1 VYQRGRGRPTIA
13 REDGSPVRTPVRTVE
28 DMSERLMI
36 RDREAF
42 PDERRAEPA
51 RPDDGLAGGASGR
64 AGASAGDSVGAG
76 GSDSAGGSGH
86 ATVFPAPL
94 TTIAAALVGGFLG
107 LAAVYGV
114 AERLADT
121 LAGVAAVV
129 MIFAVTL
136 AGPRVHAGAR
146 TEVGRTVAVVL
157 QSVGFGGVL
166 GALLILT

>member
-1 VYQRGRGRPTIA
+1 MTDLSAAENAAYQRVRGRPAVA
-13 REDGSPVRTPVRTVE
+13 REDGSPVRSPVRTVE

-36 RDREAF
+36 RDSEAF

-51 RPDDGLAGGASGR
+51 RPDDGPVGDESGSAAGSC
-64 AGASAGDSVGAG
+64 
-76 GSDSAGGSGH
+76 H
-86 ATVFPAPL
+86 ATVLPAPL

-157 QSVGFGGVL
+157 QAVGFGGVL

>member
-1 VYQRGRGRPTIA
+1 M
-13 REDGSPVRTPVRTVE
+13 RTVE

-76 GSDSAGGSGH
+76 GH

>member
-1 VYQRGRGRPTIA
+1 
-13 REDGSPVRTPVRTVE
+13 
-28 DMSERLMI
+28 MI

-42 PDERRAEPA
+42 PDERRADPV
-51 RPDDGLAGGASGR
+51 RPDDGLVGDASGR
-64 AGASAGDSVGAG
+64 AGAGAGAG
-76 GSDSAGGSGH
+76 GNGH

>member
-1 VYQRGRGRPTIA
+1 MRGPGRRRGRGASRCGAAGGRAA
-13 REDGSPVRTPVRTVE
+13 REGGR
-28 DMSERLMI
+28 
-36 RDREAF
+36 
-42 PDERRAEPA
+42 
-51 RPDDGLAGGASGR
+51 GGASGAD
-64 AGASAGDSVGAG
+64 AGEKGGGATPAGNEG
-76 GSDSAGGSGH
+76 AGGSGH

-146 TEVGRTVAVVL
+146 SEVGRTVAVVL

-166 GALLILT
+166 GALLIRDRRD

>member
-1 VYQRGRGRPTIA
+1 MR
-13 REDGSPVRTPVRTVE
+13 SPVRTVE

-36 RDREAF
+36 RDSEAF
-42 PDERRAEPA
+42 PDERRAGPA
-51 RPDDGLAGGASGR
+51 RPDDGLASVSAADAGDESG
-64 AGASAGDSVGAG
+64 SAGPADNEGAG
-76 GSDSAGGSGH
+76 GSRH

-157 QSVGFGGVL
+157 QAVGFGGVL

>member
-1 VYQRGRGRPTIA
+1 MR
-13 REDGSPVRTPVRTVE
+13 SPVRTVE

-36 RDREAF
+36 RDSEAF

-51 RPDDGLAGGASGR
+51 RPDDGPVGDESG
-64 AGASAGDSVGAG
+64 SAGRSR
-76 GSDSAGGSGH
+76 H

-157 QSVGFGGVL
+157 QAVGFGGVL

>member
-1 VYQRGRGRPTIA
+1 MVSPTSTA
-13 REDGSPVRTPVRTVE
+13 PTRTSTTASPATAATSDTLDYLDKVTLPA
-28 DMSERLMI
+28 I
-36 RDREAF
+36 R
-42 PDERRAEPA
+42 
-51 RPDDGLAGGASGR
+51 
-64 AGASAGDSVGAG
+64 
-76 GSDSAGGSGH
+76 
-86 ATVFPAPL
+86 
-94 TTIAAALVGGFLG
+94 
-107 LAAVYGV
+107 

>member
-1 VYQRGRGRPTIA
+1 MAARAFAQRADDLHRLDLVRSLEPDWFQRPGMVGYAAYT
-13 REDGSPVRTPVRTVE
+13 
-28 DMSERLMI
+28 
-36 RDREAF
+36 DRF
-42 PDERRAEPA
+42 
-51 RPDDGLAGGASGR
+51 
-64 AGASAGDSVGAG
+64 
-76 GSDSAGGSGH
+76 
-86 ATVFPAPL
+86 
-94 TTIAAALVGGFLG
+94 
-107 LAAVYGV
+107 
-114 AERLADT
+114 ADT

>member
-1 VYQRGRGRPTIA
+1 MR
-13 REDGSPVRTPVRTVE
+13 SPVRTVE

-42 PDERRAEPA
+42 PDERRADPA
-51 RPDDGLAGGASGR
+51 RPDDGLAG
-64 AGASAGDSVGAG
+64 AGVGDR
-76 GSDSAGGSGH
+76 AGGSGH
-86 ATVFPAPL
+86 ATVFPAPM

>member
-1 VYQRGRGRPTIA
+1 M
-13 REDGSPVRTPVRTVE
+13 RTVE

-36 RDREAF
+36 RDREAL
-42 PDERRAEPA
+42 PAERRAEPA
-51 RPDDGLAGGASGR
+51 RPDDGLV
-64 AGASAGDSVGAG
+64 GDE
-76 GSDSAGGSGH
+76 SGH

>member
-1 VYQRGRGRPTIA
+1 M
-13 REDGSPVRTPVRTVE
+13 RTVE

-36 RDREAF
+36 RDREAL
-42 PDERRAEPA
+42 PDERRAKPA

-64 AGASAGDSVGAG
+64 AGASAGDSVG
-76 GSDSAGGSGH
+76 AGGSGH

>member
-1 VYQRGRGRPTIA
+1 
-13 REDGSPVRTPVRTVE
+13 
-28 DMSERLMI
+28 MSERLMI
-36 RDREAF
+36 RDREAS
-42 PDERRAEPA
+42 PDERRAELA
-51 RPDDGLAGGASGR
+51 RPDDELAGASSSV
-64 AGASAGDSVGAG
+64 AGAGDESGSAGDSAN
-76 GSDSAGGSGH
+76 GSGH